1 MVERTALEER
11 HQRLENKIHTFHSKL
26 DTMMEGIENDDLSL
40 RPVEQEDFPTNPH
53 LDDDQDS
60 NGWQTIAP
68 EHMSIF
74 MPSSLQ
80 FADIQRLGLVTMA
93 SQELELRQ
101 GQANDALEG
110 LRLALGHKTLLFRT
124 KVRVLLQGE

>member
-1 MVERTALEER
+1 VAEWTALEEC
-11 HQRLENKIHTFHSKL
+11 HQRLENRIHIFHSKL
-26 DTMMEGIENDDLSL
+26 DTMMEGMENDDVSL
-40 RPVEQEDFPTNPH
+40 WPVEEEDFTNPQP
-53 LDDDQDS
+53 DEDP

-74 MPSSLQ
+74 MPSSLHI
-80 FADIQRLGLVTMA
+80 ADIQRLGLVTMA

-110 LRLALGHKTLLFRT
+110 LRLALGHKSLLFQT
-124 KVRVLLQGE
+124 KVRALLQGV

>member
-1 MVERTALEER
+1 
-11 HQRLENKIHTFHSKL
+11 
-26 DTMMEGIENDDLSL
+26 MMEGIENDDLSL
-40 RPVEQEDFPTNPH
+40 QPVEQEDFPTNPH
-53 LDDDQDS
+53 LDDDEDS

-110 LRLALGHKTLLFRT
+110 LRLALGHKSLLFQT

>member
-1 MVERTALEER
+1 
-11 HQRLENKIHTFHSKL
+11 
-26 DTMMEGIENDDLSL
+26 
-40 RPVEQEDFPTNPH
+40 
-53 LDDDQDS
+53 
-60 NGWQTIAP
+60 
-68 EHMSIF
+68 MSDNSPRAHVNF

-80 FADIQRLGLVTMA
+80 IADMHRMGLATMA

-110 LRLALGHKTLLFRT
+110 LRLALGHKGLLYKT

>member
-1 MVERTALEER
+1 
-11 HQRLENKIHTFHSKL
+11 
-26 DTMMEGIENDDLSL
+26 MMEGIENDDLSL

-53 LDDDQDS
+53 LDDDEDS

-80 FADIQRLGLVTMA
+80 FAYIQRLGLVTMA

-101 GQANDALEG
+101 GQANDALKG
-110 LRLALGHKTLLFRT
+110 LRLALGHKSFLF
-124 KVRVLLQGE
+124 

>member
-1 MVERTALEER
+1 MADNSPRAHV
-11 HQRLENKIHTFHSKL
+11 
-26 DTMMEGIENDDLSL
+26 D
-40 RPVEQEDFPTNPH
+40 
-53 LDDDQDS
+53 
-60 NGWQTIAP
+60 
-68 EHMSIF
+68 F

>member
-1 MVERTALEER
+1 M
-11 HQRLENKIHTFHSKL
+11 
-26 DTMMEGIENDDLSL
+26 DTMMEGMENDDLSL
-40 RPVEQEDFPTNPH
+40 WPVEKEDWPLNPH
-53 LDDDQDS
+53 LDEDP

-80 FADIQRLGLVTMA
+80 IADMHRLGLVTMA

-110 LRLALGHKTLLFRT
+110 LRLALGNKSLLFRT
-124 KVRVLLQGE
+124 KVRFLIKVGQCGH

>member
-1 MVERTALEER
+1 MMM
-11 HQRLENKIHTFHSKL
+11 KIL
-26 DTMMEGIENDDLSL
+26 MDG
-40 RPVEQEDFPTNPH
+40 RP
-53 LDDDQDS
+53 
-60 NGWQTIAP
+60 IAP

-80 FADIQRLGLVTMA
+80 FSDIQRLGLMTMA

-110 LRLALGHKTLLFRT
+110 LRPGLGT
-124 KVRVLLQGE
+124 

>member
-1 MVERTALEER
+1 MAEQTVLEER
-11 HQRLENKIHTFHSKL
+11 RQRLENKIHTFHSKL

-40 RPVEQEDFPTNPH
+40 RPVEEEDFPTNLH
-53 LDDDQDS
+53 LDEDP

-74 MPSSLQ
+74 MPSCLHSS
-80 FADIQRLGLVTMA
+80 DIQRLGLVTMA

-124 KVRVLLQGE
+124 KVMVLLQGE

>member
-1 MVERTALEER
+1 
-11 HQRLENKIHTFHSKL
+11 
-26 DTMMEGIENDDLSL
+26 MMEGIENDDLSL
-40 RPVEQEDFPTNPH
+40 QPVEEEDWPLNPH
-53 LDDDQDS
+53 LDEDP

-80 FADIQRLGLVTMA
+80 IADMHRLGLVTMA

-110 LRLALGHKTLLFRT
+110 LRLALGHKSLLFRT

>member
-1 MVERTALEER
+1 MAKQTALEECR
-11 HQRLENKIHTFHSKL
+11 QRLENRIHTFHSKL
-26 DTMMEGIENDDLSL
+26 DTMMEGMEDDDLSL
-40 RPVEQEDFPTNPH
+40 QHVEEENWPLIPH
-53 LDDDQDS
+53 LDEDP

-68 EHMSIF
+68 EHMSIL

-80 FADIQRLGLVTMA
+80 ITDMHRLGLVTMA

-110 LRLALGHKTLLFRT
+110 LRLALGHKSLLFQT
-124 KVRVLLQGE
+124 KVRALLQGV